1 MKKLI
6 TLTWNWFFNRQEFSL
21 LLELRKWIA
30 FLSARSLRSSWNSS
44 KHGFLTAG
52 ILSVYFP

>member
-1 MKKLI
+1 MKKL
-6 TLTWNWFFNRQEFSL
+6 LTFDMDWFFNRQEFSL

-30 FLSARSLRSSWNSS
+30 FLSARSFRSSWNSS

>member
-1 MKKLI
+1 MKKL
-6 TLTWNWFFNRQEFSL
+6 LTFDMDWFFNRQEFSL
-21 LLELRKWIA
+21 LLELRKWIG
-30 FLSARSLRSSWNSS
+30 FLTARSLRSSWNSS